1 MPWGYGSAAHGTAGV
16 GTATGTAVPAN
27 DNRKYLLLI
36 NDSDTTM
43 YLSLDGGAAV
53 VNEGI
58 RVNSGGSSYGMSFK
72 GGDLF
77 TGVITAI
84 HGGTGT
90 KKLLYTEGV

>member
-27 DNRKYLLLI
+27 ASRKYLLMV
-36 NDSDTTM
+36 NDSDTDM
-43 YLSLDGGAAV
+43 YLGLDGAAV
-53 VNEGI
+53 ANEGI
-58 RVNSGGSSYGMSFK
+58 RVNSGGGSYAMSFK

-77 TGVITAI
+77 TGEVTAI